1 MNALSRDGRPR
12 ARAVHWAL
20 GRAVF
25 AAALVTLMAGVCS
38 EASAEDAQSYPSRPV
53 RIFVPYGPGGV
64 GDITMRLLAQKMS
77 ENTGQQF
84 VIENRPGAGG
94 SLSAKGALGAEPD
107 GYSLAVTGNGQAISM
122 TLFKARTYDVLADFT
137 QVSITATFEM
147 LLAVKNDSRFKN
159 LQDLLDFARR
169 NPGKLT
175 LGAINPGSTQNL
187 SAYLFKQT
195 SGAEVTIVPYKT
207 TPEVVTAL
215 LRGDID
221 MGFDFYAGYQG
232 ALADKQIRILATSG
246 EHRNAL
252 LKDVPTAVEA
262 GLPGYVVT
270 SWNGLASRA
279 GLPEPILRKL
289 NKLIVTSLEDPALQE
304 KALRLGM
311 DARGSTPEQMRD
323 RMAQDIVRWR
333 SVIEKANMAPE

>member
-1 MNALSRDGRPR
+1 MNPLNRASPR
-12 ARAVHWAL
+12 ACIARHPAI
-20 GRAVF
+20 F
-25 AAALVTLMAGVCS
+25 AAAITLLAGIGFP
-38 EASAEDAQSYPSRPV
+38 AAGQDAQSYPNKPV
-53 RIFVPYGPGGV
+53 RIFVPYGAGGV
-64 GDITMRLLAQKMS
+64 GDLTMRLLAQKLS

-94 SLSAKGALGAEPD
+94 TLSARGALSAAPD

-122 TLFKARTYDVLADFT
+122 TLFKARPYDVLTDFT

-147 LLAVKNDSRFKN
+147 LLAVKADSPFKN
-159 LQDLLDFARR
+159 LQDLLEFARK
-169 NPGKLT
+169 NPGKLN

-187 SAYLFKQT
+187 SAHLFKQT
-195 SGAEVTIVPYKT
+195 SGADVTIVPYKT
-207 TPEVVTAL
+207 TPEVVTAV

-221 MGFDFYAGYQG
+221 LGFDFYAGYQG
-232 ALADKQIRILATSG
+232 ALSDKQIRILATSG

-262 GLPGYVVT
+262 GLPNYVVT

-289 NKLIVTSLEDPALQE
+289 NKLIVTALEDPALQD

-311 DARGSTPEQMRD
+311 EARGSTPEAMRD
-323 RMAQDIVRWR
+323 RMASDIVKWR
-333 SVIEKANMAPE
+333 SVIEQANIAPE